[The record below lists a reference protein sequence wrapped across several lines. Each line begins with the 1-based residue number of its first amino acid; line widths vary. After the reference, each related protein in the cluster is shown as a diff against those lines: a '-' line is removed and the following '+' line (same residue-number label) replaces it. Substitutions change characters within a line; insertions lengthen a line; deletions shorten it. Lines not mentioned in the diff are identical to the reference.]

1 MCTRSGEGLVVY
13 VVRAKFLMWG
23 RPAFKRPRLVRVRF
37 YVEEKEP
44 ETLSARRLTRDD
56 ELFIREMARR
66 HGLRGARLWQ
76 GARLS

>member
-1 MCTRSGEGLVVY
+1 MY
-13 VVRAKFLMWG
+13 VVRAKFMIWG

-44 ETLSARRLTRDD
+44 EVLSARRLTKDD
-56 ELFIREMARR
+56 VYFIREVARR
-66 HGLRGARLWQ
+66 HGLRGARLWR